1 MWTDFTAVF
10 KYESMCTHE
19 NKQTVSVCL
28 TFVSSK
34 GHDYKQK
41 AGEERGCKESISDL
55 TYQSL
60 SVLFK
65 LMTVL

>member
-1 MWTDFTAVF
+1 MH
-10 KYESMCTHE
+10 THE

-41 AGEERGCKESISDL
+41 AEKERSSKESISDL
-55 TYQSL
+55 T
-60 SVLFK
+60 
-65 LMTVL
+65 